1 MLKLAIVVGML
12 IDLVLWRGL
21 DQLLGGQRC
30 PLCEGEPISGH
41 CCEEGAA

>member
-21 DQLLGGQRC
+21 DQLLGVQRC
-30 PLCEGEPISGH
+30 PLCAGVQTSLP
-41 CCEEGAA
+41 